1 MDIQG
6 VNKVSFCPFRSNF
19 TSASFV
25 SKEFKFTLEAI
36 VQVAGSLRTKS
47 LDPNQK
53 FNLKDLPVAVTN
65 TDLKP
70 IKNDLQRIKH

>member
-1 MDIQG
+1 M
-6 VNKVSFCPFRSNF
+6 
-19 TSASFV
+19 

-53 FNLKDLPVAVTN
+53 FNLKGLPVAVTN

-70 IKNDLQRIKH
+70 IKNDLQCIKH